1 MKPWYKSRNDERGL
15 STFINRYRSDH
26 YNLNY
31 SLGRKGI
38 IKTERSI
45 CGSEREDLNHVIFRC
60 RLYDEE
66 RLTMF
71 AKMNKEKIRIDYDMD
86 KLFKGKDWIAVKI
99 IHNFLKKIKKML

>member
-1 MKPWYKSRNDERGL
+1 M
-15 STFINRYRSDH
+15 
-26 YNLNY
+26 NY

-38 IKTERSI
+38 IETERSI

-60 RLYDEE
+60 RLYDKE

-71 AKMNKEKIRIDYDMD
+71 AKMNKKKIRIDYDVD
-86 KLFKGKDWIAVKI
+86 KLFKEKDWIAVKI